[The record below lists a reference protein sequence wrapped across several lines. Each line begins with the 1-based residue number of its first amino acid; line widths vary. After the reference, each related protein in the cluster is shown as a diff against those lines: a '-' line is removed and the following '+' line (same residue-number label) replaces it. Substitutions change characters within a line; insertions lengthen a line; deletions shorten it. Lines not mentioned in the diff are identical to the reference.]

1 MDMVAAFVSN
11 GQAAVAM
18 EPCVGALSHPAIDA
32 QPTAMPRPAT
42 SEGRDGALGIEA
54 IAMGLGIVAA
64 ITWSTSGRRRF
75 GRAVRGRPGNAAT
88 SGFEPRDVV
97 LPTYATRAPFARR
110 RHPLSETTRPTRHA
124 SAVTR
129 TRGGATRG

>member
-18 EPCVGALSHPAIDA
+18 EPCVGALSHPAIDS

-42 SEGRDGALGIEA
+42 SEGRDGSLGIEA

-64 ITWSTSGRRRF
+64 ITFAHIWAS
-75 GRAVRGRPGNAAT
+75 AVRPRRPRTPGQR
-88 SGFEPRDVV
+88 GHEWIEPRDVV
-97 LPTYATRAPFARR
+97 FPTCATRAPFARR
-110 RHPLSETTRPTRHA
+110 RHLLSGTTRPTRHA
-124 SAVTR
+124 WAVTR